1 MAPTFHAPATQ
12 RLYDVCVLGSQ
23 LGGLVAGA
31 LLARRG
37 FRVLHVAH
45 EDPGPRYAD
54 HGYALPFGPSLL
66 PAPRHLPPVDTV
78 LAELGLATDLGR
90 VLSPSEPDLQLLLP
104 RHRLELSHDPS
115 SLRAE
120 LQREWPREAAA
131 LESALSRL
139 GALFDAAGRFLR
151 AAPPIPSAGL
161 LDRLAVRKALK
172 LAAEGG
178 GDGAQ
183 AAPFAGLEDHDLVL
197 GLGFAHRLLGAL
209 DGTPSPLSRVRLL
222 GAALRGTGRLPD
234 GIATLREMIR
244 RKIAESHGEL
254 RGTPGEPAVAESVEI
269 ERRRIAALRL
279 AGSPD
284 AHVAR
289 AFVVAMDAGRLLPLL
304 PPDVRASRAAA
315 ALRRIRPSRRLLS
328 VNLVVRRE
336 AIPPGLGGSALSMR
350 DSRGGDSH
358 ENAVFLQVLPALR
371 EAGRGPASRA
381 AEEATDARLVCASG
395 FVDAASGADALRAA
409 AGRIREAALEAIP
422 FLDRHVLAEST
433 PLLVD
438 ASRAQAAEIHALH
451 FAEAPDR
458 LGLGA
463 LPPRSPWKNLFFAGR
478 EVAPGL
484 GLEGE
489 FHAGVQAAG
498 HVAAILRKKD
508 PLRRSRA
515 VAGG

>member
-54 HGYALPFGPSLL
+54 QGFSLPFGPSLL

-90 VLSPSEPDLQLLLP
+90 VLQPSEPDLQLLLP

-131 LESALSRL
+131 LEAALSGL
-139 GALFDAAGRFLR
+139 GTLFDGAGRFLR
-151 AAPPIPSAGL
+151 AAPPIPTAGL
-161 LDRLAVRKALK
+161 FDRLAVRKALK

-178 GDGAQ
+178 GDVAA
-183 AAPFAGLEDHDLVL
+183 AAPFASLADHDLVHC
-197 GLGFAHRLLGAL
+197 LGFAHRLLGAL
-209 DGTPSPLSRVRLL
+209 DGPPSPLSRVRLL

-269 ERRRIAALRL
+269 EKRRIAALRL

-304 PPDVRASRAAA
+304 PAEVRTSRAAA

-336 AIPPGLGGSALSMR
+336 AIPPGLGGSALSLR
-350 DSRGGDSH
+350 DPRGGDSH
-358 ENAVFLQVLPALR
+358 ENAVFLQVLPAVR
-371 EAGRGPASRA
+371 EAGRGPGRAS
-381 AEEATDARLVCASG
+381 EEAPDARVVCASG
-395 FVDAASGADALRAA
+395 FVDAASGGEALRIA

-422 FLDRHVLAEST
+422 FLDRHVLAESI

-438 ASRAQAAEIHALH
+438 ASRAHAAETHALH
-451 FAEAPDR
+451 AAEAPDR

-463 LPPRSPWKNLFFAGR
+463 LSPRSPWKNLFFAGR

-489 FHAGVQAAG
+489 FHAGIQAAG